1 MSGRGSSSRHSSGE
15 PAIGSVVPHPA
26 AAHATWGQALRPVA
40 RFTACVLAVGLVLT
54 GLAMP
59 WVEMPWWKVF
69 RRCASIAA
77 AISLWLCVQRFER
90 RSWASYG
97 LARSREAARQLG
109 VGLLLGLGT
118 LGLMLMLGLLTGAC
132 QMHVT
137 PDRLRLW
144 RTVLGFLPAAGLVSV
159 LEELV
164 FRGFILQH
172 LLLVSRGFAVIAS
185 SVAYA
190 LIHLKGAETVTLALG
205 MELVG
210 LMLLGIVL
218 CLSYLS
224 TRQLFLA
231 IGLHAAFAYGA
242 RVNKLLITFPDPS
255 LSWLVGTSRLVN
267 GLASW
272 AALLA
277 VAGIVVWW
285 AKASSHQGRCA
296 S

>member
-1 MSGRGSSSRHSSGE
+1 
-15 PAIGSVVPHPA
+15 
-26 AAHATWGQALRPVA
+26 
-40 RFTACVLAVGLVLT
+40 
-54 GLAMP
+54 MP
-59 WVEMPWWKVF
+59 WVDLPWWKVF
-69 RRCASIAA
+69 RRCVSIAA
-77 AISLWLCVQRFER
+77 AVSLWLCVRRFER

-97 LARSREAARQLG
+97 LARGREAARQLG

-118 LGLMLMLGLLTGAC
+118 LGVMLLAGLLAGAC
-132 QMHVT
+132 RIDVT

-172 LLLVSRGFAVIAS
+172 LLMASRGFAVIAS

-190 LIHLKGAETVTLALG
+190 FVHLKGAETVTLATG

-210 LMLLGIVL
+210 LTLFGIVL
-218 CLSYLS
+218 CLSALS
-224 TRQLFLA
+224 TRQLSLA

-242 RVNKLLITFPDPS
+242 RINKLLITCPDPS
-255 LSWLVGTSRLVN
+255 RSWLVGTSRLVN

-277 VAGIVVWW
+277 VAGIIVWW
-285 AKASSHQGRCA
+285 ARTSSRQGRCP

>member
-1 MSGRGSSSRHSSGE
+1 MSGRGSSWRRSSGE
-15 PAIGSVVPHPA
+15 PAIGSAAPRPA
-26 AAHATWGQALRPVA
+26 AAHAAWGQALRPVA
-40 RFTACVLAVGLVLT
+40 RFLACLLAMGLLLSVA
-54 GLAMP
+54 AMP
-59 WVEMPWWKVF
+59 WVDVPWWKIF

-77 AISLWLCVQRFER
+77 AISLWLCIRRFER

-97 LARSREAARQLG
+97 LAKGREAARQLG

-118 LGLMLMLGLLTGAC
+118 LGGLLLAGLLTGAC
-132 QMHVT
+132 RIDVT

-164 FRGFILQH
+164 FRGFLLQH
-172 LLLVSRGFAVIAS
+172 LLITSRGFAVIAS
-185 SVAYA
+185 SAAYA
-190 LIHLKGAETVTLALG
+190 LVHLKGAEAVTLATGLELG
-205 MELVG
+205 G
-210 LMLLGIVL
+210 LMLLGGVL
-218 CLSYLS
+218 CLSVLATHQLS
-224 TRQLFLA
+224 LA

-242 RVNKLLITFPDPS
+242 RVNKLLITFPDSS

-267 GLASW
+267 GLAGW

-277 VAGIVVWW
+277 VAGVIAWR
-285 AKASSHQGRCA
+285 ARASSHQGRCA

>member
-1 MSGRGSSSRHSSGE
+1 MSRRGSLWRRSSGE
-15 PAIGSVVPHPA
+15 TAIGSPAPRPA
-26 AAHATWGQALRPVA
+26 ASRAVWDQALRPVV
-40 RFTACVLAVGLVLT
+40 RLTACLLAIGLALA

-59 WVEMPWWKVF
+59 WVDLPWWKVF

-77 AISLWLCVQRFER
+77 AASLWLCIRRFER

-97 LARSREAARQLG
+97 LARGREAARQFG
-109 VGLLLGLGT
+109 FGLLLGLAT
-118 LGLMLMLGLLTGAC
+118 LGAMLGIGLLTGAC
-132 QMHVT
+132 RIDVT

-159 LEELV
+159 LEELL

-172 LLLVSRGFAVIAS
+172 LVIASRGFAVLAS

-190 LIHLKGAETVTLALG
+190 LVHLKGAEIVTLATG

-210 LMLLGIVL
+210 LALLGVVL
-218 CLSYLS
+218 CLSALATHQLS
-224 TRQLFLA
+224 LA
-231 IGLHAAFAYGA
+231 IGLHAAFAYGV
-242 RVNKLLITFPDPS
+242 RVNKLLIAFPDPS

-277 VAGIVVWW
+277 VAGVIVWW
-285 AKASSHQGRCA
+285 AKTSSHQGRCA